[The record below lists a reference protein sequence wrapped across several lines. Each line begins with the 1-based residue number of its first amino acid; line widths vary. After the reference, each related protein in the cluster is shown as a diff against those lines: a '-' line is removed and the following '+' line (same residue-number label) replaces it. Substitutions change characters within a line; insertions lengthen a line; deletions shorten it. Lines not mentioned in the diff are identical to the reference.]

1 MCNALVAPTIA
12 LAVKY
17 YLVYK
22 KNKKQRAYNRTKE
35 RRLKPLTDYFNKP
48 SP

>member
-17 YLVYK
+17 YLMYK
-22 KNKKQRAYNRTKE
+22 EQTKHIIKLE
-35 RRLKPLTDYFNKP
+35 RRLKPLKDYFNK
-48 SP
+48 SSS

>member
-22 KNKKQRAYNRTKE
+22 EQTELIIEPKRH
-35 RRLKPLTDYFNKP
+35 LKPLTDYFNKP